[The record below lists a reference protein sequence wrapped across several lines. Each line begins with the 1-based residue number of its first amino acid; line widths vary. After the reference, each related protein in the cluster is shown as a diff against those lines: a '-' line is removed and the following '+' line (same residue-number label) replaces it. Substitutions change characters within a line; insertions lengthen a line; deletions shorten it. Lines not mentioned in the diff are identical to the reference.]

1 MVLVTQQLLL
11 DLGFIKI
18 VTLVLPYSHS
28 LRGKPTSQGFHKTKA
43 ELISLLFDWNK
54 NVYFRGCKMKKNKQ
68 SFEKSIKSEVPT
80 HTQHQLS
87 VTIKR
92 N

>member
-1 MVLVTQQLLL
+1 MIIKMNPFFEATKLKPSYIVLVTQELLL

-68 SFEKSIKSEVPT
+68 SF
-80 HTQHQLS
+80 
-87 VTIKR
+87 
-92 N
+92 